1 MKYQQRK
8 QRKNQIVSKLHRQ
21 ILEIAFVI
29 IVVPTLVGGLLIFST
44 NNFSFL
50 SGLYIWEWLT
60 K

>member
-1 MKYQQRK
+1 M
-8 QRKNQIVSKLHRQ
+8 SKLHRQ

-50 SGLYIWEWLT
+50 DGLYMWEWLT